1 MHIKVRMNCNDFK
14 SLLKISSEIIN
25 ELDPIN
31 FKGNITVISS
41 KSELPTV
48 YDIIKKAKRIGFD
61 TESRP
66 SFKKGQEFPVSI
78 IQLSLEDEAYIFKLK
93 SLGFCDELKDILSDE
108 NIEKIGVGVKEDIR
122 RLKKLGDFNPAN
134 FIDLAEIAKKKGLIQ
149 CGLKALTARY
159 LCKKLVKSS
168 QTTNWAKNS
177 LTCMQL
183 TYAATDAWICLQL
196 LEPLTL
202 DDTDYFHL
210 RKLEEEA
217 IKDKE
222 NNI

>member
-1 MHIKVRMNCNDFK
+1 MDSNDFK

-31 FKGNITVISS
+31 FEGNITVISN
-41 KSELPTV
+41 KSDVPAI
-48 YDIIKKAKRIGFD
+48 YNIIKKAKRIGFD

-78 IQLSLEDEAYIFKLK
+78 IQMSLEDNAYIFKLK
-93 SLGFCDELKDILSDE
+93 QLGFCDELKDILSDE

-159 LCKKLVKSS
+159 LGKKLVKSS

-177 LTCMQL
+177 LTCVQL
-183 TYAATDAWICLQL
+183 TYAATDAWVCLHL
-196 LEPLTL
+196 LEPLLL
-202 DDTDYFHL
+202 DDTDYFQL
-210 RKLEEEA
+210 RKLEEE
-217 IKDKE
+217 
-222 NNI
+222 NNKIEDDNI